1 MADPKPNQIT
11 ACNLGQNGEK
21 EFVVACKGR
30 PFSILTSPLLPVP
43 TVTYLDYD
51 LVRDIKLRMSSLQ
64 CRKLFYGGEKLRILG
79 QISTTVQCIIDGSPL
94 GNIQMKCLVVEDL
107 KKHFNT
113 HGIAGDK
120 LHKKLVGQHAEMFP
134 AKASTEPTDE
144 EEADD
149 KPKKKKR
156 KKSKTDDASLPDK
169 ASTQPKAAPPDK
181 AGLPSPPRPLCQGIW
196 TRTQSY
202 RGWHP
207 EHGYGGPPGVL
218 RDCYQDRRSGQAQGE
233 RPDCWDSEGPFHSED
248 SASSIHES
256 SDEYDDEYTNISHI
270 RQNLDTNICS
280 IHANDVPA
288 NQAMTA
294 HPPPFLTITE
304 AREAMIGT
312 AAAMTNSCLASPS
325 TIIKKMTLNCQRA
338 GMDTAN
344 TIYALQC
351 AGIDINTAQSI
362 EALQCAGLNTSVITG
377 TVKKKASDTNPN
389 DAPAKSNGPVK
400 NDVPTEYFTK
410 DGKSYNMKDLKNVW
424 KLRKEGRDVPLSL
437 RHVPRRHGPD
447 WCHAGC
453 DERRSL
459 VPHACGYHIGWGDV
473 VPCSEDCNGGYC
485 DHYQDDSDYT
495 EQEDGMS

>member
-1 MADPKPNQIT
+1 MADPKPYQTT
-11 ACNLGQNGEK
+11 ACNLGLNGEK
-21 EFVVACKGR
+21 EFIVAHRGR
-30 PFSILTSPLLPVP
+30 PFSILTSPQLPVP

-144 EEADD
+144 EDADE

-156 KKSKTDDASLPDK
+156 KKRKNDDASLPPN
-169 ASTQPKAAPPDK
+169 AQPKAAPPDK

-196 TRTQSY
+196 TKTQSY

-256 SDEYDDEYTNISHI
+256 PDEYQDEYTNISHI
-270 RQNLDTNICS
+270 RQNLGTNICS
-280 IHANDVPA
+280 IYA

-294 HPPPFLTITE
+294 HPPPFLTVKE
-304 AREAMIGT
+304 AREALT
-312 AAAMTNSCLASPS
+312 ANAAAVTNSSPASPN
-325 TIIKKMTLNCQRA
+325 TIVKMMTQNCKKA
-338 GMDTAN
+338 GMNSAE
-344 TIYALQC
+344 TIHALQC
-351 AGIDINTAQSI
+351 AGINSNQTDINTNQTGI
-362 EALQCAGLNTSVITG
+362 NTNKKTG
-377 TVKKKASDTNPN
+377 TVKKAMISQGKP
-389 DAPAKSNGPVK
+389 
-400 NDVPTEYFTK
+400 FTK
-410 DGKSYNMKDLKNVW
+410 EDLRTVSTLRRDGK
-424 KLRKEGRDVPLSL
+424 DVPLSL
-437 RHVPRRHGPD
+437 KHVPSLHGPD
-447 WCHAGC
+447 WCHADC
-453 DERRSL
+453 IRMK
-459 VPHACGYHIGWGDV
+459 V
-473 VPCSEDCNGGYC
+473 VPLKCGFHESWGSVNACSPLCNGGHC
-485 DHYQDDSDYT
+485 DHYDDPDNNA
-495 EQEDGMS
+495 EPEDGIS

>member
-94 GNIQMKCLVVEDL
+94 GNIQMKCHVVEDL

-113 HGIAGDK
+113 HGIAGEK
-120 LHKKLVGQHAEMFP
+120 LRKKLVGQHAEMFA

-144 EEADD
+144 EEDADE

-156 KKSKTDDASLPDK
+156 KKSKKTDDVPLPPK
-169 ASTQPKAAPPDK
+169 APTQPKAAPPDK
-181 AGLPSPPRPLCQGIW
+181 AGLSSPPRPLCQGIW
-196 TRTQSY
+196 TKTQSY

-256 SDEYDDEYTNISHI
+256 SDEYQDEYTNISNI
-270 RQNLDTNICS
+270 RQNLGTNICS
-280 IHANDVPA
+280 LHANDVPA

-294 HPPPFLTITE
+294 HPPPFLTVEE
-304 AREAMIGT
+304 ARAALT
-312 AAAMTNSCLASPS
+312 ANAAAVTNSSPASPN
-325 TIIKKMTLNCQRA
+325 TIVEMMTQNCKKA
-338 GMDTAN
+338 GMNAAE
-344 TIYALQC
+344 TIHALQC
-351 AGIDINTAQSI
+351 AGINTNQEGINANQEGINTNQK
-362 EALQCAGLNTSVITG
+362 TG
-377 TVKKKASDTNPN
+377 TVKKAMISQGKP
-389 DAPAKSNGPVK
+389 
-400 NDVPTEYFTK
+400 FTK
-410 DGKSYNMKDLKNVW
+410 EDLRTVSTLRREGKNV
-424 KLRKEGRDVPLSL
+424 PISL
-437 RHVPRRHGPD
+437 RHVPSLHGPD
-447 WCHAGC
+447 WCHADC
-453 DERRSL
+453 ARRKV
-459 VPHACGYHIGWGDV
+459 VPHKCGFHESWGSVNACS
-473 VPCSEDCNGGYC
+473 PLCNGGYC
-485 DHYQDDSDYT
+485 DHYDDPDNYA
-495 EQEDGMS
+495 EPEDGIS